1 MSGIKELDKDRFPQ
15 ISSDGPNVNLKFIDL
30 VVEKRETEKLTSLLD
45 IGTCALH
52 TVRSCLK
59 TVIKF
64 SNWNVGEAI
73 KAVWKL
79 LSEFRD

>member
-1 MSGIKELDKDRFPQ
+1 MSGIKELDKDRFLQ
-15 ISSDGPNVNLKFIDL
+15 ISSDGPNVNLRFIDL
-30 VVEKRETEKLTSLLD
+30 VVEKGETEKLASLLD

-52 TVRSCLK
+52 TVRNGLK

-73 KAVWKL
+73 KAMWKL